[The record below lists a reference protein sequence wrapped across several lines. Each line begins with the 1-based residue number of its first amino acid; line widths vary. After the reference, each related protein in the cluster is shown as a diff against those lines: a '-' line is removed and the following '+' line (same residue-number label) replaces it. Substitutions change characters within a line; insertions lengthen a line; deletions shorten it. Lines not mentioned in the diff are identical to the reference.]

1 MNNDEKDFM
10 ENLSDLDEEAV
21 EEIAEDYPVLDEY
34 AKNRILRKCLR
45 KSGLSDD
52 DIEVMED
59 TEVYED
65 DVSENDDYEDE
76 TSVSGIERYDHPLWS
91 RYVSSVAVM
100 AIAVVGIA
108 SVIALHGNL
117 NSVDDFDISSPPVVS
132 NVVTTTDESIQRT
145 EIVTGS
151 YIDRGY
157 KANGFDF
164 ANENDY
170 HGIVVGTTA
179 VTEIVDSGEVTDIT
193 ESSENAN
200 NEYVTEQNIQPTATA
215 PPETA
220 PPTVPQTA
228 PPATEAPPATT
239 LTVTEIQTVPPATEV
254 VTTTAQTEVQKTFL
268 NGLYYVENSVTNE
281 YMGFE
286 FTPEGTLTKYN
297 FDKTGNVIS
306 GTMIV
311 TNYEITDNQFFF
323 VDSQS
328 GFNMKSGT
336 IVNPNDTENFSVQF
350 ADSLYNFS
358 RTAPEFETERI
369 TLDGEWYGDS
379 SYGLRIFDFYD
390 NINGSFSFVYD
401 TLITNFSYTIENNH
415 INFKFTDG
423 TSDGDIIRDYDGE
436 KFTVLWDDGNV
447 EYFYNEK
454 VWSEMNQ

>member
-21 EEIAEDYPVLDEY
+21 EEIAEDYPALDEY

-45 KSGLSDD
+45 KSGLSDE

-65 DVSENDDYEDE
+65 DICEDDNYEDE
-76 TSVSGIERYDHPLWS
+76 TSVSGIERYDRPLWS

-100 AIAVVGIA
+100 VIAIIGIA
-108 SVIALHGNL
+108 GVVALHGNL
-117 NSVDDFDISSPPVVS
+117 NSVDDFDISSPPILS

-145 EIVTGS
+145 EIITGS

-157 KANGFDF
+157 NANGFDF

-179 VTEIVDSGEVTDIT
+179 VTEIVDSGAVTDIT
-193 ESSENAN
+193 ESSENVN
-200 NEYVTEQNIQPTATA
+200 SEYATEQNIQPTVTV

-228 PPATEAPPATT
+228 PPTTEAPPATT
-239 LTVTEIQTVPPATEV
+239 LTVTETQTAPPATEA
-254 VTTTAQTEVQKTFL
+254 VTTTAQPEVQKTFL
-268 NGLYYVENSVTNE
+268 NGMYYVENSATSE

-286 FTPEGTLTKYN
+286 FTPDGILTKYN

-336 IVNPNDTENFSVQF
+336 IVNPNDSENFSVQF

-358 RTAPEFETERI
+358 RTAPEFETSGI
-369 TLDGEWYGDS
+369 TLDGIWFGNS
-379 SYGLRIFDFYD
+379 SYGLRKFEFYSD
-390 NINGSFSFVYD
+390 ASGSFIYTNDIINVEFEYKIANNHVYFFVYGD
-401 TLITNFSYTIENNH
+401 TLE
-415 INFKFTDG
+415 
-423 TSDGDIIRDYDGE
+423 GDIIRDYDGQ
-436 KFTVLWDDGNV
+436 KFTVLWNDGNT
-447 EYFYNEK
+447 EYFYDEK
-454 VWSEMNQ
+454 TWWEMNE